1 MPALGGIPA
10 MTEEKRPPSLA
21 DLGARLRR
29 ARARET
35 ALSDSPRVRFSGI
48 GIAFRVGVEL
58 VAGIAV
64 GAGIGLLF
72 DRWLGTSP
80 WGLVVFCVLGWG
92 AGVLNVYRLMT
103 RMGQATALPDG
114 TNGGTGREDGD

>member
-1 MPALGGIPA
+1 

-21 DLGARLRR
+21 DLGARLRQ
-29 ARARET
+29 ARAREK
-35 ALSDSPRVRFSGI
+35 ALGNTPPIRLSGI
-48 GIAFRVGVEL
+48 GIAFRAGVEL

-72 DRWLGTSP
+72 DHFAGTSP

-92 AGVLNVYRLMT
+92 AGVLNVYRFMV
-103 RMGQATALPDG
+103 RMEKTLPSPD
-114 TNGGTGREDGD
+114 NAEGGAGRRDED